1 MNFIEKY
8 REQKIDR
15 LDVNCGIIETLKNNE
30 IITIRDLYKKS
41 KTDLREMAIET
52 NDINKIYVELQL
64 LGLNLKGAL

>member
-15 LDVNCGIIETLKNNE
+15 LDVDCEIIETLKNNE
-30 IITIRDLYKKS
+30 ITTIGDLCQKS
-41 KTDLREMAIET
+41 KKDFREMAIET